1 MSQRKFAV
9 VINCIDGRVQLPV
22 LDYLKREYG
31 VDYVD
36 NITEAAPVKILA
48 ERKTEEQ
55 LESIRAR
62 LKISTEKH
70 GSEHLGIVAHHDCAG
85 NPVDKETQLS
95 QLRKSMETIRAWGF
109 KGAVIGLWVDEN
121 WCVHAVKE

>member
-95 QLRKSMETIRAWGF
+95 QLRKSMETIRSWGF